1 MDMDFVR
8 ERMTQL
14 RLEKNV
20 SERQMSLD
28 LGHSPS
34 YINGI
39 ILGKKTPSLTEMFFI
54 CEYFGLDTA
63 DFFNTKIE
71 ISILKQSIIHEVCT
85 KDDKDLLVVSEIL
98 RYLPQKRQN
107 NKQSYLMKWKEQE

>member
-8 ERMTQL
+8 ERLTQL
-14 RLEKNV
+14 RLEKNI

-39 ILGKKTPSLTEMFFI
+39 TSGKKTPSLTEMFFI
-54 CEYFGLDTA
+54 CEFLGLEVT
-63 DFFNTKIE
+63 DFFNTKTE
-71 ISILKQSIIHEVCT
+71 ISILKQRIINEVCS
-85 KDDKDLLVVSEIL
+85 KDDKDLAVVGEVL
-98 RYLPQKRQN
+98 KYLPEKSDSSQN
-107 NKQSYLMKWKEQE
+107 IYRMQWKATD